1 MDELMPTKEAAV
13 PDRHHSLHCAK
24 GELGGIAFSL
34 TLLIVA
40 GSILGAGVVAFMQ
53 LTQTNPLSPSFVED
67 APPSLSWH
75 EVPRGLG
82 AEAVTVGI
90 NAADS
95 GSGLDEVVV
104 RLVQNN
110 QSREL
115 TRKTFGFNKVLN
127 ETIEASINPKELDL
141 KEGNVELQVL
151 AFDKSLWNNSAKL
164 SAVVEVNYLKPQIT
178 ALTPQQNG
186 VLGGTEMVF
195 YRATGKQPDAHGV
208 LGQGSLYSGFQAGGW
223 NDGLKSR
230 PNVFLALYPIPASF
244 DDSTET
250 MRLIARDNLGNS
262 ATSSF
267 NYRIK
272 QRRWSSFRTS
282 FTTDKGMKIRD
293 ELLSYAKRENL
304 NVKETGEL
312 AADMKALIKALSVSD
327 EGFVSTALSQSAPNR
342 SWKEAFLPPVTS
354 SPTNSAGDTRVVL
367 IDSNEIVRGNSSG
380 VRFPVSKRSPVVA
393 SNNGTVVFIGMLGLL
408 GNTIIVD
415 HGFGLSSIYGHLS
428 DVGVQRGISVQR
440 GQEIGK
446 TGASGLAQSEEVYFE
461 LRVHGVPVSPNEW
474 WDQSWVTDHID
485 NKVAFVLRD
494 AA

>member
-1 MDELMPTKEAAV
+1 MLGAQHGLRFDK
-13 PDRHHSLHCAK
+13 DQS
-24 GELGGIAFSL
+24 GGIAFSL
-34 TLLIVA
+34 MLLIVA
-40 GSILGAGVVAFMQ
+40 GSIIGAGVVAFMQ
-53 LTQTNPLSPSFVED
+53 VTQTNPLSLSFIED
-67 APPSLSWH
+67 APPSLAWH

-90 NAADS
+90 QASDG

-104 RLVQNN
+104 RIVQNN
-110 QSREL
+110 QSKEL
-115 TRKTFGFNKVLN
+115 VRKTFGFNKVLN
-127 ETIEASINPKELDL
+127 ETIEASVNPKELEL
-141 KEGNVELQVL
+141 KEGNAELQVL
-151 AFDKSLWNNSAKL
+151 AFDKSLWNNSARL

-195 YRATGKQPDAHGV
+195 YRVTGKPPEAHGV
-208 LGQGSLYSGFQAGGW
+208 LGQGSLYNGFQAGGW
-223 NDGLKSR
+223 NDGLKGR
-230 PNVFLALYPIPASF
+230 ANVFLALYPIPSSF
-244 DDSTET
+244 DDSTEV

-272 QRRWSSFRTS
+272 QRRWSSFRSS
-282 FTTDKGMKIRD
+282 FSAERGTQIRD

-304 NVKETGEL
+304 NVKETGEV
-312 AADMKALIKALSVSD
+312 AADLKLLIKALSLSD
-327 EGFVSTALSQSAPNR
+327 EGFVSTALSQSAPHR
-342 SWKEAFLPPVTS
+342 TWKEAFLAPVTS
-354 SPTNSAGDTRVVL
+354 SPTNSAGDMRAVL
-367 IDSNEIVRGNSSG
+367 IDSTEILRGNSSG

-393 SNNGTVVFIGMLGLL
+393 ANNGTVVFIGMLGLL

-428 DVGVQRGISVQR
+428 DVGVQRGVPVQR

-446 TGASGLAQSEEVYFE
+446 TGATGLAQSEEVYFE

-485 NKVAFVLRD
+485 NKVAFVMRD
-494 AA
+494 AT